1 MSGSKPVADGE
12 SKIQQITI
20 LLVDDIPET
29 RENIKKLLAFEADM
43 KVVGGAG
50 NGREGVEMAKELK
63 PDIIIMDINMP
74 DMDGLQATA
83 LITKTVPQCAV
94 IIMSVQDEVDY
105 MRRAMGAGA
114 RDFIAKPINIDD
126 LTNTIRS
133 VYRNHEAI
141 RKQYQMAQFST
152 PEQAMKQAAK
162 LESAQG
168 ERPGRIIVVYSPQG
182 GAGVT
187 TISTSLAT
195 LLMNKGVRVLMA
207 DADLQFGDV
216 GTFLDIKAQATI
228 IELLSDVD
236 DLDPEHF
243 DNIIATHGS
252 GLKVL
257 VGPNRPEQAEE
268 ITKTRPG
275 VYAQIIDKVRKN
287 YDYIVVDTA
296 TAFDDVAIGLFDIA
310 DQIVLVTTPSLPS
323 VKNARFVIDLFDKL
337 SYPANKVT
345 VVLNKVYAE
354 RERKNSS
361 LPSDRIQSF
370 LKRPIGVE
378 IPMVDERVL
387 MASTLRGIPITIAER
402 DRTKPPLKQ
411 YSDLAKV
418 LIEVLADE
426 DDDDD
431 MPSLKQVAQ
440 PEKEKK
446 PGGLFR
452 R

>member
-1 MSGSKPVADGE
+1 MSGAKPAAGGDSKP
-12 SKIQQITI
+12 QQITI

-83 LITKTVPQCAV
+83 LISKTVPQCAV
-94 IIMSVQDEVDY
+94 IIMSVQDEIDY

-114 RDFIAKPINIDD
+114 RDFIAKPVNIDD

-141 RKQYQMAQFST
+141 RKQYQMAQFAT
-152 PEQAMKQAAK
+152 PDQAMKQAAK

-168 ERPGRIIVVYSPQG
+168 ERPGRVIVVYSPQG

-187 TISTSLAT
+187 TISTSIAT
-195 LLMNKGVRVLMA
+195 LLMNKGIRVLMA

-216 GTFLDIKAQATI
+216 ATFLDIKAQATI
-228 IELLSDVD
+228 IELLPDAD

-243 DNIIATHGS
+243 DNIISTHGS

-257 VGPNRPEQAEE
+257 VGPNRPELAEV
-268 ITKTRPG
+268 IIKNRPG

-296 TAFDDVAIGLFDIA
+296 NAFDDVAIGLFDIA

-337 SYPANKVT
+337 GYPADKVT

-354 RERKNSS
+354 RDRKNSS

-370 LKRPIGVE
+370 LKRPIGIE
-378 IPMVDERVL
+378 IPVVDERVL
-387 MASTLRGIPITIAER
+387 MASTLRGVPITVAER

-411 YSDLAKV
+411 YADLAKA
-418 LIEVLADE
+418 LTDVLADE
-426 DDDDD
+426 EEEGGL
-431 MPSLKQVAQ
+431 PIVKVAQ

>member
-1 MSGSKPVADGE
+1 
-12 SKIQQITI
+12 
-20 LLVDDIPET
+20 
-29 RENIKKLLAFEADM
+29 
-43 KVVGGAG
+43 
-50 NGREGVEMAKELK
+50 
-63 PDIIIMDINMP
+63 
-74 DMDGLQATA
+74 
-83 LITKTVPQCAV
+83 
-94 IIMSVQDEVDY
+94 
-105 MRRAMGAGA
+105 
-114 RDFIAKPINIDD
+114 
-126 LTNTIRS
+126 
-133 VYRNHEAI
+133 
-141 RKQYQMAQFST
+141 
-152 PEQAMKQAAK
+152 
-162 LESAQG
+162 
-168 ERPGRIIVVYSPQG
+168 
-182 GAGVT
+182 
-187 TISTSLAT
+187 
-195 LLMNKGVRVLMA
+195 LMNKGVRVLMA

-228 IELLSDVD
+228 IELLPDVD

-323 VKNARFVIDLFDKL
+323 VKNVRFVIDLFDKL